1 MTVKDYFLDF
11 VRYDTTSDDSTGTT
25 PSTEKQKLLGV
36 HLVEVMK
43 NIGITDAFMDDWG
56 YVYGSIP
63 ANEERKTT
71 VGYIAHMDTAPG
83 ISGKEVTPR
92 VIENYDGKDIVLN
105 PEVRM
110 SPENFP
116 TLLTHTGKTLIV
128 TDGTTLLGG
137 DDKAGIAEILSA
149 AEEII
154 KENPPHGT
162 IKIGFT
168 PDEEIGEGA
177 DHFDVESFG
186 CDYAYTV
193 DGGEPTGI
201 LYENFNAAAAVVTVK
216 GLSIHPGSAKGKLL
230 NASTVAMEFCSMLP
244 AEQVPEHT
252 EGSEGF
258 IHLESIRGD
267 VEEAV
272 LKFIIRDHDRELFA
286 AKKQLVE
293 NAAEFLNKK
302 YSTAPVT
309 VELRDSYYNMLEQI
323 LPHMEVVEKMKEAM
337 LVNGVEPVSV
347 PIRGGTDGARLSYMG
362 LPCPNIGTG
371 GYNAHGRYEYV
382 VLEEMETMK
391 NIIKTAMRGQD

>member
-11 VRYDTTSDDSTGTT
+11 VSYDTTSDDSTGST
-25 PSTEKQKLLGV
+25 PSTAKQKQLGA

-43 NIGITDAFMDDWG
+43 SIGIVNAFMDDYG

-63 ANEERKTT
+63 ANDERKTT

-83 ISGKEVTPR
+83 ISGKNVKPR
-92 VIENYDGKDIVLN
+92 VIENYNGKDIALN
-105 PEVRM
+105 PDITM
-110 SPENFP
+110 SPKSFP
-116 TLLTHTGKTLIV
+116 TLLSHTGKTLIV

-137 DDKAGIAEILSA
+137 DDKAGIAEILCA

-154 KENPPHGT
+154 RENPPHGA

-177 DHFDVESFG
+177 DHFDVKSFG

-193 DGGEPTGI
+193 DGGEPAGI
-201 LYENFNAAAAVVTVK
+201 LYENFNAAAAAVTVK

-230 NASTVAMEFCSMLP
+230 NASAVAMEFCSMLP
-244 AEQVPEHT
+244 AEQVPEYT
-252 EGSEGF
+252 EGYEGF
-258 IHLESIRGD
+258 IHLDSVRGD

-272 LKFIIRDHDRELFA
+272 LKFIIRDHDKDLFA
-286 AKKQLVE
+286 RKKQLFK

-302 YSTAPVT
+302 YPTTPVT
-309 VELRDSYYNMLEQI
+309 VEIRDSYYNMLEQI
-323 LPHMEVVEKMKEAM
+323 LPHMQVIDKMKDAM
-337 LVNGVEPVSV
+337 LANGVTPVSV

-382 VLEEMETMK
+382 VLEEMETIK
-391 NIIKTAMRGQD
+391 SIIKTAMCGAD

>member
-11 VRYDTTSDDSTGTT
+11 VSYDTTSDAATGTT
-25 PSTEKQKLLGV
+25 PSTAKQKLLGA

-43 NIGITDAFMDDWG
+43 RIGIADALMDDYG

-63 ANEERKTT
+63 ANTQRKTT

-83 ISGKEVTPR
+83 ISGKDVKPR
-92 VIENYDGKDIVLN
+92 VIENYDGKDIRLN
-105 PEVRM
+105 PQVVL
-110 SPENFP
+110 SPESFP
-116 TLLTHTGKTLIV
+116 TLLAHTGKTLIV

-154 KENPPHGT
+154 RENPPHGT

-177 DHFDVESFG
+177 DHFDVEGFG

-216 GLSIHPGSAKGKLL
+216 GLSIHPGSAKGKML
-230 NASTVAMEFCSMLP
+230 NAATVAMEFCSMLP

-252 EGSEGF
+252 EDYEGF
-258 IHLESIRGD
+258 IHLESISGD
-267 VEEAV
+267 VEEAT
-272 LKFIIRDHDRELFA
+272 LKFIIRDHDKELFA
-286 AKKQLVE
+286 QKKELLTDI
-293 NAAEFLNKK
+293 AAFLNKK
-302 YSTAPVT
+302 YHTAPVS
-309 VELRDSYYNMLEQI
+309 VEIRDSYYNMLEQI

-337 LVNGVEPVSV
+337 LANGVTPVSV

-391 NIIKTAMRGQD
+391 NIIKTAMCSAD